1 MAPGL
6 GVKTWEAFTSE
17 PGHIENVLNE
27 RAIVTIV

>member
-1 MAPGL
+1 MGL
-6 GVKTWEAFTSE
+6 GVKTREAFTCE